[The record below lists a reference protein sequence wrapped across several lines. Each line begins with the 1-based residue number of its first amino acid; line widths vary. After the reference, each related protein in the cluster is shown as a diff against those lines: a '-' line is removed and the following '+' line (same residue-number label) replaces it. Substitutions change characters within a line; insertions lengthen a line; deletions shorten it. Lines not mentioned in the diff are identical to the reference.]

1 MLKNLIKTALPHLI
15 AVVIFAI
22 VAIIYCKPALEGKVL
37 QQSDITQFKGM
48 AQDALQ
54 YREQYG
60 HTPLWTNSMFGGMPT
75 YQITGVVGYSYSIGI
90 LDRVF
95 SLNLPEP
102 ISLFFLACISFYFL
116 AQVLGFNSIIS
127 IVGALAYSYATYNP
141 IIIIVGHITKMHAIA
156 YLPFFI
162 GSLFVL
168 FKKQYTWGILLTS
181 ISTALFVQ
189 ANHLQITYYGII
201 IALFM
206 SIYYLVEWIKAKDFE
221 AIYKTLAAGAIAAI
235 LGLAVNAPILVSTYE
250 YGKASIRG
258 GSALVTKDSKTTAT
272 GLNSD
277 YALSYSMYATEPL
290 VLMFP
295 NIYGGGADANAVMDI
310 TKSKAVET
318 LQQMQPELGQ
328 QLQGFLNFY
337 WGGIGFTAGPPYI
350 GIVICLLALIGFS
363 VKTNPHRI
371 WIAATIILSCLLAAG
386 SYLKGFNLFILEY
399 VPFYNKFRAPSMIMV
414 IPTLLMGI
422 MALYGAEA
430 LSKENSLNGFLNK
443 YKTGL
448 VLIALSFVVVFAIYF
463 TSDFKNEE
471 DKQKLAQWS
480 QMVTS
485 QVKDPAAA
493 AAYITPATDLF
504 NGLVADRKGLMESD
518 ITKALLYLILIG
530 ALLFLS
536 IKKIIN
542 QTIFFIGL
550 GVLSMIDLFSLNTK
564 YLKSENFIEPTENEA
579 AFNLTPLDIALK
591 KDTSNYRV
599 LDIRNGIQNA
609 FNGGA
614 LIAYHHKTVG
624 GYNPA
629 KLSIYQDLIENQW
642 YKFPNCMPTLNMLNT
657 KYVISGNLAT
667 DTIANKEA
675 LGNVWFVK
683 GVQYQKD
690 AAGVMKALD
699 NFNPKDTAIIEEK
712 DKIADLNNLE
722 QDSAASIQLMK
733 NNNDDI
739 LYTSNSSKKQLAVFS
754 EIYYNLGWKAYID
767 NKETPIVKVNYVLRG
782 LVVPAGKHDIKFEF
796 RPNSIDLS
804 KKASGIASILLWALI
819 AFVGFKVF
827 KQQQAAA

>member
-1 MLKNLIKTALPHLI
+1 MLKNILKTALPHLI
-15 AVVIFAI
+15 AIIVFAVVAI
-22 VAIIYCKPALEGKVL
+22 VYCKPALEGKVL

-75 YQITGVVGYSYSIGI
+75 YQITGVVGYAYSIGV
-90 LDRVF
+90 LDRLF
-95 SLNLPEP
+95 TLYLPEP
-102 ISLFFLACISFYFL
+102 ISLFFLASICFYFL

-141 IIIIVGHITKMHAIA
+141 IIVTVGHITKMHAIA

-162 GSLFVL
+162 GSLFIL
-168 FKKQYTWGILLTS
+168 FRKQYIWGLLLTS

-201 IALFM
+201 IAVFM
-206 SIYYLVEWIKAKDFE
+206 SIYYLITWIKEKDFK
-221 AIYKTLAAGAIAAI
+221 AIYTTLAAGLIAGL

-258 GSALVTKDSKTTAT
+258 GSALVTKESKTNAT

-277 YALSYSMYATEPL
+277 YALSYSMFTSEPL

-295 NIYGGGADANAVMDI
+295 NIYGGGADPNAVMDI
-310 TKSKAVET
+310 TQSKAVET
-318 LQQMQPELGQ
+318 LQQMPPELGQ

-350 GIVICLLALIGFS
+350 GIVICILALIGFS
-363 VKTNPHRI
+363 VQSNPHRI
-371 WIAATIILSCLLAAG
+371 WIAATIVLACLLAAG
-386 SYLKGFNLFILEY
+386 SYLKGFNEFVLNN

-414 IPTLLMGI
+414 IPTLLMGM
-422 MALYGAEA
+422 MAMYGADA
-430 LSKENSLNGFLNK
+430 LSKENSLKGFIQK

-448 VLIALSFVVVFAIYF
+448 VLIALSFVAVFAIYF
-463 TSDFKNEE
+463 TTDFKNEE

-480 QMVTS
+480 QMVSS
-485 QVKDPAAA
+485 QVKDPQAA
-493 AAYITPATDLF
+493 AAYITPANDLF
-504 NGLVADRKGLMESD
+504 NGLVADRKSLMESD
-518 ITKALLYLILIG
+518 ITKALLYLILI
-530 ALLFLS
+530 ATLVFLS

-542 QTIFFIGL
+542 PTIFFIGL
-550 GVLSMIDLFSLNTK
+550 GVLALIDLFNLNTK
-564 YLKSENFIEPTENEA
+564 YLKPDSFIEATENEA

-591 KDTSNYRV
+591 KDTSTYRV
-599 LDIRNGIQNA
+599 LDIRGGIQNA

-642 YKFPNCMPTLNMLNT
+642 YKFPNCMPTINMLNT
-657 KYVISGNLAT
+657 KYVISGNPAT
-667 DTIANKEA
+667 DTIPNRGA
-675 LGNVWFVK
+675 LGNAWFVK

-690 AAGVMKALD
+690 AASVMKALD
-699 NFNPKDTAIIEEK
+699 TFNPKDTAIVEEK
-712 DKIADLNNLE
+712 DKIADLSNLE
-722 QDSAASIQLMK
+722 VDTAASIQLVK

-739 LYTSNSSKKQLAVFS
+739 LYTANTSKKQLAVFS

-767 NKETPIVKVNYVLRG
+767 NKETPIVKVNYVLRA
-782 LVVPAGKHDIKFEF
+782 LVVPAGKHEIKFEF
-796 RPNSIDLS
+796 RPSSIDIS
-804 KKASGIASILLWALI
+804 KKASGIASILLWGLI
-819 AFVGFKVF
+819 IFVGYKAL
-827 KQQQAAA
+827 KQKEA

>member
-1 MLKNLIKTALPHLI
+1 MLKNFLKTALPHLI
-15 AVVIFAI
+15 AVIVFAI
-22 VAIIYCKPALEGKVL
+22 VAIVYCKPALEGKVL

-75 YQITGVVGYSYSIGI
+75 YQITGVVGYAYSIGI
-90 LDRVF
+90 LDRLF
-95 SLNLPEP
+95 TLYLPEP
-102 ISLFFLACISFYFL
+102 ISLFFLASICFYFL

-141 IIIIVGHITKMHAIA
+141 IIVTVGHITKMHAIA

-162 GSLFVL
+162 GSLFIL
-168 FKKQYTWGILLTS
+168 FRKQYIWGLLLTS
-181 ISTALFVQ
+181 IATALFVQ

-201 IALFM
+201 IAVFM
-206 SIYYLVEWIKAKDFE
+206 SLYYLITWIKEKDVK
-221 AIYKTLAAGAIAAI
+221 AIYTTLAAGLIAGL

-258 GSALVTKDSKTTAT
+258 GSALVTKESKTNAT

-277 YALSYSMYATEPL
+277 YALSYSMFTSEPL

-295 NIYGGGADANAVMDI
+295 NIYGGGADPNAVMDI
-310 TKSKAVET
+310 TQSKAVET
-318 LQQMQPELGQ
+318 LQQMQPEIGQ

-337 WGGIGFTAGPPYI
+337 WGGIGFTAGPPYM

-363 VKTNPHRI
+363 VQSNPHRI
-371 WIAATIILSCLLAAG
+371 WIAATIVLACLLAAG
-386 SYLKGFNLFILEY
+386 SYLKGFNEFVLDH

-414 IPTLLMGI
+414 IPTLLLGI
-422 MALYGAEA
+422 MAMYGADA
-430 LSKENSLNGFLNK
+430 LSKENSLKDILQK
-443 YKTGL
+443 YKTGF
-448 VLIALSFVVVFAIYF
+448 VLIALSFVAVFAIYF
-463 TSDFKNEE
+463 TTDFKNEE

-485 QVKDPAAA
+485 QVKDPQAA

-504 NGLVADRKGLMESD
+504 NGLSADRKSLMESD
-518 ITKALLYLILIG
+518 ITKALLYLVLI
-530 ALLFLS
+530 AVLVFLS

-542 QTIFFIGL
+542 QTIFFVGL
-550 GVLSMIDLFSLNTK
+550 GVLAMIDLFSLNTK
-564 YLKSENFIEPTENEA
+564 YLKPDSFIEATENEA

-599 LDIRNGIQNA
+599 LDIRGGIQNA

-642 YKFPNCMPTLNMLNT
+642 YKFPNCMPTINMLNT
-657 KYVISGNLAT
+657 KYVISGNPAS
-667 DTIANKEA
+667 DTIPNKEA
-675 LGNVWFVK
+675 LGNAWFVK

-690 AAGVMKALD
+690 AASVMKALD
-699 NFNPKDTAIIEEK
+699 TFNPKDIAIVEEK
-712 DKIADLNNLE
+712 DKIADLSNIE
-722 QDSAASIQLMK
+722 VDTAASIQLVK

-739 LYTSNSSKKQLAVFS
+739 LYTANTSKKQLAVFS

-767 NKETPIVKVNYVLRG
+767 NKETPIVKVNYVLRA

-796 RPNSIDLS
+796 RPSSIDIS
-804 KKASGIASILLWALI
+804 KKASGIASILLWGLI
-819 AFVGFKVF
+819 LFVGYKAL
-827 KQQQAAA
+827 KQKEA

>member
-1 MLKNLIKTALPHLI
+1 MLKNFLKTALPHLI
-15 AVVIFAI
+15 AVIVFAI
-22 VAIIYCKPALEGKVL
+22 VAIVYCKPALEGKVL

-75 YQITGVVGYSYSIGI
+75 YQITGVVGYAYSIGI
-90 LDRVF
+90 LDRLF
-95 SLNLPEP
+95 TLYLPEP
-102 ISLFFLACISFYFL
+102 ISLFFLASICFYFL

-141 IIIIVGHITKMHAIA
+141 IIVTVGHITKMHAIA

-162 GSLFVL
+162 GSLFIL
-168 FKKQYTWGILLTS
+168 FRKQYIWGLLLTS
-181 ISTALFVQ
+181 IATALFVQ

-201 IALFM
+201 IAVFM
-206 SIYYLVEWIKAKDFE
+206 SLYYLITWIKEKDVK
-221 AIYKTLAAGAIAAI
+221 AIYTTLAAGLIAGL

-258 GSALVTKDSKTTAT
+258 GSALVTKESKTNAT

-277 YALSYSMYATEPL
+277 YALSYSMFTSEPL

-295 NIYGGGADANAVMDI
+295 NIYGGGADPNAVMDI
-310 TKSKAVET
+310 TQSKAVET
-318 LQQMQPELGQ
+318 LQQMQPEIGQ

-337 WGGIGFTAGPPYI
+337 WGGIGFTAGPPYM

-363 VKTNPHRI
+363 VQSNPHRI
-371 WIAATIILSCLLAAG
+371 WIAATIVLACLLAAG
-386 SYLKGFNLFILEY
+386 SYLKGFNEFVLDH

-414 IPTLLMGI
+414 IPTLLLGI
-422 MALYGAEA
+422 MAMYGADA
-430 LSKENSLNGFLNK
+430 LSKENSLKDILQK
-443 YKTGL
+443 YKTGF
-448 VLIALSFVVVFAIYF
+448 VLIALSFVAVFAIYF
-463 TSDFKNEE
+463 TTDFKNEE
-471 DKQKLAQWS
+471 DKQKIAQWS

-485 QVKDPAAA
+485 QVKDPQAA

-504 NGLVADRKGLMESD
+504 NGLSADRKSLMESD
-518 ITKALLYLILIG
+518 ITKALLYLVLI
-530 ALLFLS
+530 AVLVFLS

-542 QTIFFIGL
+542 QTIFFVGL
-550 GVLSMIDLFSLNTK
+550 GVLAMIDLFSLNTK
-564 YLKSENFIEPTENEA
+564 YLKPDSFIEATENEA

-599 LDIRNGIQNA
+599 LDIRGGIQNA

-642 YKFPNCMPTLNMLNT
+642 YKFPNCMPTINMLNT
-657 KYVISGNLAT
+657 KYVISGNPAT
-667 DTIANKEA
+667 DTIPNKEA
-675 LGNVWFVK
+675 LGNAWFVK

-690 AAGVMKALD
+690 AASVMKALD
-699 NFNPKDTAIIEEK
+699 TFNPKDIAIVEEK
-712 DKIADLNNLE
+712 DKIADLSNIE
-722 QDSAASIQLMK
+722 VDSVASIQLVK

-739 LYTSNSSKKQLAVFS
+739 LYTANTSKKQLAVFS

-767 NKETPIVKVNYVLRG
+767 NKETPIVKVNYVLRA

-796 RPNSIDLS
+796 RPSSIDIS
-804 KKASGIASILLWALI
+804 KKASGIASILLWGLI
-819 AFVGFKVF
+819 LFVGYKAL
-827 KQQQAAA
+827 KQKEA

>member
-1 MLKNLIKTALPHLI
+1 MLKNFLKTALPHLI
-15 AVVIFAI
+15 AVIVFAI
-22 VAIIYCKPALEGKVL
+22 VAIVYCKPALEGKVL

-75 YQITGVVGYSYSIGI
+75 YQITGVVGYAYSIGI
-90 LDRVF
+90 LDRLF
-95 SLNLPEP
+95 TLYLPEP
-102 ISLFFLACISFYFL
+102 ISLFFLASICFYFL

-141 IIIIVGHITKMHAIA
+141 IIVTVGHITKMHAIA

-162 GSLFVL
+162 GSLFIL
-168 FKKQYTWGILLTS
+168 FRKQYIWGLLLTS
-181 ISTALFVQ
+181 IATALFVQ

-201 IALFM
+201 IAVFM
-206 SIYYLVEWIKAKDFE
+206 SLYYLITWIKEKDVK
-221 AIYKTLAAGAIAAI
+221 AIYTTLAAGLIAGL

-258 GSALVTKDSKTTAT
+258 GSALVTKESKTNAT

-277 YALSYSMYATEPL
+277 YALSYSMFTSEPL

-295 NIYGGGADANAVMDI
+295 NIYGGGADPNAVMDI
-310 TKSKAVET
+310 TQSKAVET
-318 LQQMQPELGQ
+318 LQQMQPEIGQ

-337 WGGIGFTAGPPYI
+337 WGGIGFTAGPPYM

-363 VKTNPHRI
+363 VQSNPHRI
-371 WIAATIILSCLLAAG
+371 WIAATIVLACLLAAG
-386 SYLKGFNLFILEY
+386 SYLKGFNEFVLDH

-414 IPTLLMGI
+414 IPTLLLGI
-422 MALYGAEA
+422 MAMYGADA
-430 LSKENSLNGFLNK
+430 LSKENSLKDILQK
-443 YKTGL
+443 YKTGF
-448 VLIALSFVVVFAIYF
+448 VLIALSFVAVFAIYF
-463 TSDFKNEE
+463 TTDFKNEE

-485 QVKDPAAA
+485 QVKDPQAA

-504 NGLVADRKGLMESD
+504 NGLSADRKSLMKSD
-518 ITKALLYLILIG
+518 ITKALLYLVLI
-530 ALLFLS
+530 AVLVFLS

-542 QTIFFIGL
+542 QTIFFVGL
-550 GVLSMIDLFSLNTK
+550 GVLAMIDLFSLNTK
-564 YLKSENFIEPTENEA
+564 YLKPDSFIEATENEA

-599 LDIRNGIQNA
+599 LDIRGGIQNA

-642 YKFPNCMPTLNMLNT
+642 YKFPNCMPTINMLNT
-657 KYVISGNLAT
+657 KYVISGNPAS
-667 DTIANKEA
+667 DTIPNKEA
-675 LGNVWFVK
+675 LGNAWFVK

-690 AAGVMKALD
+690 AASVMKALD
-699 NFNPKDTAIIEEK
+699 TFNPKDIAIVEEK
-712 DKIADLNNLE
+712 DKIADLSNIE
-722 QDSAASIQLMK
+722 VDTAARIQLVK

-739 LYTSNSSKKQLAVFS
+739 LYTANTSKKQLAVFS

-767 NKETPIVKVNYVLRG
+767 NKETPIVKVNYVLRA

-796 RPNSIDLS
+796 RPSSIDIS
-804 KKASGIASILLWALI
+804 KKASGIASILLWGLI
-819 AFVGFKVF
+819 LFVGYKAL
-827 KQQQAAA
+827 KQKEA

>member
-1 MLKNLIKTALPHLI
+1 MLKNFLKSALPHLI
-15 AVVIFAI
+15 AVIVFAI
-22 VAIIYCKPALEGKVL
+22 VAIVYCKPALEGKVL

-75 YQITGVVGYSYSIGI
+75 YQITGVVGYAYSIGI
-90 LDRVF
+90 LDRLF
-95 SLNLPEP
+95 TLYLPEP
-102 ISLFFLACISFYFL
+102 ISLFFLASICFYFL

-141 IIIIVGHITKMHAIA
+141 IIVTVGHITKMHAIA

-162 GSLFVL
+162 GSLFIL
-168 FKKQYTWGILLTS
+168 FRKQYIWGLLLTS
-181 ISTALFVQ
+181 IATALFVQ

-201 IALFM
+201 IAVFM
-206 SIYYLVEWIKAKDFE
+206 SLYYLITWIKEKDVK
-221 AIYKTLAAGAIAAI
+221 AIYTTLAAGLIAGL

-258 GSALVTKDSKTTAT
+258 GSALVTKESKTNAT

-277 YALSYSMYATEPL
+277 YALSYSMFTSEPL

-295 NIYGGGADANAVMDI
+295 NIYGGGADPNAVMDI
-310 TKSKAVET
+310 TQSKAVET
-318 LQQMQPELGQ
+318 LQQMQPEIGQ

-337 WGGIGFTAGPPYI
+337 WGGIGFTAGPPYM

-363 VKTNPHRI
+363 VQSNPHRI
-371 WIAATIILSCLLAAG
+371 WIAATIVLACLLAAG
-386 SYLKGFNLFILEY
+386 SYLKGFNEFVLDH

-414 IPTLLMGI
+414 IPTLLLGI
-422 MALYGAEA
+422 MAMYGADA
-430 LSKENSLNGFLNK
+430 LSKENSLKDILQK
-443 YKTGL
+443 YKTGF
-448 VLIALSFVVVFAIYF
+448 VLIALSFVAVFAIYF
-463 TSDFKNEE
+463 TTDFKNEE

-485 QVKDPAAA
+485 QVKDPQAA

-504 NGLVADRKGLMESD
+504 NGLSADRKSLMESD
-518 ITKALLYLILIG
+518 ITKALLYLVLI
-530 ALLFLS
+530 AVLVFLS

-542 QTIFFIGL
+542 QTIFFVGL
-550 GVLSMIDLFSLNTK
+550 GVLAMIDLFSLNTK
-564 YLKSENFIEPTENEA
+564 YLKPDSFIEATENEA

-599 LDIRNGIQNA
+599 LDIRGGIQNA

-642 YKFPNCMPTLNMLNT
+642 YKFPNCMPTINMLNT
-657 KYVISGNLAT
+657 KYVISGNPAT
-667 DTIANKEA
+667 DTIPNKEA
-675 LGNVWFVK
+675 LGNAWFVK

-690 AAGVMKALD
+690 AASVMKALD
-699 NFNPKDTAIIEEK
+699 TFNPKDIAIVEEK
-712 DKIADLNNLE
+712 DKIADLSNIE
-722 QDSAASIQLMK
+722 VDTAASIQLVK

-739 LYTSNSSKKQLAVFS
+739 LYTANTSKKQLAVFS

-767 NKETPIVKVNYVLRG
+767 NKETPIVKVNYVLRA

-796 RPNSIDLS
+796 RPSSIDIS
-804 KKASGIASILLWALI
+804 KKASGIASILLWGLILFIGYKAL
-819 AFVGFKVF
+819 
-827 KQQQAAA
+827 KQKEA